1 MYSRVTS
8 LEIDP
13 VRMSVE
19 GALARYQDEVLPRL
33 REEEGYEGILMLAT
47 PEGKGLVD
55 TLWATAE
62 DAERGVEG
70 GLYADT
76 IERFVT
82 VFRAPPGRE
91 HYEVMFA
98 EAPSLAAG

>member
-19 GALARYQDEVLPRL
+19 GALARYKDEVLPRL
-33 REEEGYEGILMLAT
+33 REEQGYEGILMLAT
-47 PEGKGLVD
+47 PEGQGLVI
-55 TLWATAE
+55 TLWATAA

-70 GLYADT
+70 GLYSDT

-82 VFRAPPGRE
+82 IFRAPPGRE

-98 EAPSLAAG
+98 EAASLAAG

>member
-13 VRMSVE
+13 VRISVE
-19 GALARYQDEVLPRL
+19 GALDRYRDEMLPRL
-33 REEEGYEGILMLAT
+33 REQDGYEGILMMAT
-47 PEGKGLVD
+47 PDGHGLVI

-62 DAERGVEG
+62 DADRGIEG
-70 GLYADT
+70 GFYSEVM
-76 IERFVT
+76 ERFMT
-82 VFRAPPGRE
+82 VFKAPPGRE